1 MTSTHLLFPHRL
13 QQIRDDLVWIKFV
26 LGGAALPA
34 APARRQARPRRQGR
48 RPRLSPCQRFRRAR
62 RSFVLGVCR
71 WLGRGLDRKGKP
83 GFAPGVGGGHGGRI
97 GRCGFDTRL
106 GCFGVRHTFYWRRL
120 VVGAVFGR
128 GMRRRLRFRRLR
140 VRFKCAASFCSSRLY
155 GRADVGDSHG
165 RSGRLEVGLRPYFG
179 VTHVGSRRGRGMPGR
194 MAHGLARFQ
203 CSILNLR
210 LA

>member
-1 MTSTHLLFPHRL
+1 MDQKVRPR
-13 QQIRDDLVWIKFV
+13 RR
-26 LGGAALPA
+26 GAARR

-48 RPRLSPCQRFRRAR
+48 RQGRRHDLYRANAFRRAR
-62 RSFVLGVCR
+62 RGFVLGVYR

-106 GCFGVRHTFYWRRL
+106 GCFGVRHTFYWRGL
-120 VVGAVFGR
+120 VVRAVFGR

-140 VRFKCAASFCSSRLY
+140 VRFKCAASFRSSRLY

-165 RSGRLEVGLRPYFG
+165 RSGRPRGRAPAVLWR
-179 VTHVGSRRGRGMPGR
+179 THVGSRRGRGMPSR

-203 CSILNLR
+203 CSILF
-210 LA
+210 

>member
-1 MTSTHLLFPHRL
+1 M
-13 QQIRDDLVWIKFV
+13 WIKKFV
-26 LGGAALPA
+26 LGGAALS
-34 APARRQARPRRQGR
+34 GG
-48 RPRLSPCQRFRRAR
+48 LRRAVKR
-62 RSFVLGVCR
+62 ARGDKGGATTFTVPTPFAVLAAVLSSGFVV
-71 WLGRGLDRKGKP
+71 GL
-83 GFAPGVGGGHGGRI
+83 GGHGGRI

-106 GCFGVRHTFYWRRL
+106 GCFGVRHTFYWRRR
-120 VVGAVFGR
+120 VVRAVFGR

-140 VRFKCAASFCSSRLY
+140 VWFKCAASFCSSRLY

-165 RSGRLEVGLRPYFG
+165 RSGRPRGRAPAVLWR
-179 VTHVGSRRGRGMPGR
+179 THVGSRRGRGMPSR